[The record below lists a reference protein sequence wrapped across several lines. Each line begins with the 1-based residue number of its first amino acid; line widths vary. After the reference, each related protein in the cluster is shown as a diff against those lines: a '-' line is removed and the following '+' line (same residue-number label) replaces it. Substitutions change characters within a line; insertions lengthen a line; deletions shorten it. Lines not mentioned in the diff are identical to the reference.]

1 MAPEDWQVIEMFKN
15 HSKLKWTLFGMA
27 ILLPTLFGII
37 CAKLNVIPQNS
48 ADGQIFG
55 AALLPG
61 WLERTSGLQLFAVAL
76 ICAMVII
83 TAILTGIALTRRM
96 SNKVSNK

>member
-1 MAPEDWQVIEMFKN
+1 MFKN
-15 HSKLKWTLFGMA
+15 LMKLKWAVLGMA

-37 CAKLNVIPQNS
+37 CARVNVIPPNS

-61 WLERTSGLQLFAVAL
+61 WLKETSGLQLFAVAL

-96 SNKVSNK
+96 SNRVSNK